1 MAHLREEEKAK
12 YVQAMFRRIS
22 RRYDLLNTVM
32 SGGMHYRWRRMTAE
46 MVTGQNSGLA
56 LDAGTGTGDFAFTLA
71 RRPQVTGVVGLDFS
85 PEMLALAE
93 AKATG
98 RGLAHRVR
106 FVLGDA
112 LALPFTDDSFCCATS
127 GFNMRN
133 VTDVG
138 LAVSGM
144 ARVVA
149 PGGKVGIL
157 DMFPLQG
164 KGPFN
169 RLFRAYFQH
178 IVPWLGAVLAGS
190 REAYTYL
197 PKSVEGFLSPEG
209 LATLMAE
216 AGLKDMTFRKTGLGT
231 VYMHVGT
238 K

>member
-1 MAHLREEEKAK
+1 
-12 YVQAMFRRIS
+12 
-22 RRYDLLNTVM
+22 M
-32 SGGMHYRWRRMTAE
+32 SDDGFVA
-46 MVTGQNSGLA
+46 
-56 LDAGTGTGDFAFTLA
+56 
-71 RRPQVTGVVGLDFS
+71 
-85 PEMLALAE
+85 
-93 AKATG
+93 
-98 RGLAHRVR
+98 

-138 LAVSGM
+138 LAVSEM

-157 DMFPLQG
+157 DIFPLQG

-169 RLFRAYFQH
+169 RLFRIYFQH
-178 IVPWLGAVLAGS
+178 VVPRLGAILASS

-197 PKSVEGFLSPEG
+197 PQSVEGFLSPEG
-209 LATLMAE
+209 LASLMAE